1 MKRSPGFTLIELM
14 ITVAIVAIL
23 AAIAIPAYTDYV
35 RRGRITE
42 AFSALSGMRVK
53 MEQYFQDNRT
63 YAGACVAGTIAPL
76 PAFTANFSYACAPA
90 PGLTTYTLTATGQPG
105 STLDG
110 FQYTVDQ
117 SNLRTT
123 VMTPPSTWPSNPG
136 CWVVKR
142 DGSC

>member
-14 ITVAIVAIL
+14 ITVAIIAIL
-23 AAIAIPAYTDYV
+23 SAIAIPAYTDYV
-35 RRGRITE
+35 RRGRIAE
-42 AFSALSGMRVK
+42 AFAALSGMRVK
-53 MEQYFQDNRT
+53 LEQYFQDNRT

-76 PAFTANFSYACAPA
+76 PAATANFTYACAGL
-90 PGLTTYTLTATGQPG
+90 GLTTYTLTATGVPG

-123 VMTPPSTWPSNPG
+123 VMTPPSTWPGNPG